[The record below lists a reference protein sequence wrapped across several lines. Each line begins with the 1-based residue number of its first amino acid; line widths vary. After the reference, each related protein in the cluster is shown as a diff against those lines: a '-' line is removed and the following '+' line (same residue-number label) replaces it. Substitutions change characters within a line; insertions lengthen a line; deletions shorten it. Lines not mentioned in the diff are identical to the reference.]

1 MIGGSIPKLLQEAN
15 EVRQA
20 LEKIGA
26 GLPAEISAA
35 EMGAKIAELETAVS
49 ELDALNAERTRLV
62 NVKAEKADAASDYIV
77 RARAAVKGIFGPDSS
92 EYDMI
97 GGTRS
102 SERKKPK
109 YENGGTVTE

>member
-1 MIGGSIPKLLQEAN
+1 MLTRSVPKLLQEAG
-15 EVRQA
+15 EVKEA

-26 GLPAEISAA
+26 GLPDAISAA
-35 EMGAKIAELETAVS
+35 EMETGIAALEEKVS

-62 NVKAEKADAASDYIV
+62 NEKGDKAEGLRDYLV
-77 RARAAVKGIFGPDSS
+77 RVRSAVKGIFGPDSS

-102 SERKKPK
+102 SERKKAK
-109 YENGGTVTE
+109 RKNGEE

>member
-35 EMGAKIAELETAVS
+35 GTML
-49 ELDALNAERTRLV
+49 
-62 NVKAEKADAASDYIV
+62 IV
-77 RARAAVKGIFGPDSS
+77 ADSS
-92 EYDMI
+92 
-97 GGTRS
+97 
-102 SERKKPK
+102 
-109 YENGGTVTE
+109 VLVALALCV